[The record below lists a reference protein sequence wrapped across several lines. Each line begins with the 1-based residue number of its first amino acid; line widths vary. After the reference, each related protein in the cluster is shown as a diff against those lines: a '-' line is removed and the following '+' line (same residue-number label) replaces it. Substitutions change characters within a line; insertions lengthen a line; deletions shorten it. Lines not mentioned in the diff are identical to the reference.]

1 MSYLRYFTPNS
12 SAQRGSAQSVFG
24 GISGLQQSNTW
35 PAVRIAAVG
44 ISGSEAE
51 AMGIMTVLRYLLS
64 SHSEV
69 KVYPAYYQLEE
80 TNELQYA
87 NQYLPFDAIKNQL
100 TLGGDLQTDGTLSV
114 SLYGLLVAGNS
125 FTSITSVQNP
135 QAMGAALVKLTNDLL
150 GAIVGIEQP
159 ALELQLSPEDVYLA
173 ELWDLED
180 LLVSSLTDEYFDES
194 KFLAEVDALLPRLTD
209 GSLGSFVLGQMLR
222 EAASGPYGVS
232 LGTLRALFDSLCETK
247 NDTLIKPVVSGL
259 ILTGRSDLV
268 VDSLMQS
275 ISAYSDETKLLF
287 TDAAVYSGHIR
298 LAIGQLQEGVREK
311 GTHTFARAYADTMRY
326 LFDSGRL
333 EPNTPLMFSQ
343 SDDIV
348 EEIVEAYR
356 FAYEKEP
363 VAETVLKLL
372 DFELAA
378 ELEIDDD
385 IAASVVQM
393 DKSGVECQNLIS
405 VLGENELI
413 EQVID
418 TIEES
423 EELDDTT
430 LIGLALLYVE
440 TGNEDAAKECLED
453 VVDKT
458 SLYYRQTAY
467 LVNVPDADKLIF
479 EMSQKLLAGGSLS
492 DEQIDVLESVIAI
505 NDVHEGAYNVLAR
518 AYAARDDLEAA
529 FEVLDEGIQKTGSSS
544 GYLQKAQLYWERDQ
558 HERAIQTLLDGA
570 GQFPQDG
577 NIYALLARY
586 LFDAEQ
592 IDEAREFLRKADYL
606 APEGALLVQVKNY
619 IGANLARD

>member
-1 MSYLRYFTPNS
+1 MSYLRYFAPNS
-12 SAQRGSAQSVFG
+12 SGQRGSAQSVFG
-24 GISGLQQSNTW
+24 GISGLQQSTTW
-35 PAVRIAAVG
+35 PTVRIAAVG

-51 AMGIMTVLRYLLS
+51 AMGIVTVLRYLLS
-64 SHSEV
+64 SHAEV
-69 KVYPAYYQLEE
+69 KVYPVYYQLEE

-87 NQYLPFDAIKNQL
+87 NEYIPFDEVKNQL
-100 TLGGDLQTDGTLSV
+100 ILSGELKDNGDLSV
-114 SLYGLLVAGNS
+114 SLYGLFVAGNS
-125 FTSITSVQNP
+125 FTSTASVRNP
-135 QAMGAALVKLTNDLL
+135 QKMGAALIKLANDLL

-159 ALELQLSPEDVYLA
+159 VIEAQLSPDDINLS

-180 LLVSSLTDEYFDES
+180 FLVSSLTDEYFDES
-194 KFLAEVDALLPRLTD
+194 KFLAEVDALLPKLTN

-222 EAASGPYGVS
+222 EAVSGPYGVS
-232 LGTLRALFDSLCETK
+232 LGTLRTLFDSLCETK
-247 NDTLIKPVVSGL
+247 NDTLITPVVSGL

-268 VDSLMQS
+268 VDSLMEN

-287 TDAAVYSGHIR
+287 ADAAVYSGHIR
-298 LAIGQLQEGVREK
+298 LALEQLQQGVREK
-311 GTHTFARAYADTMRY
+311 STHAFARAYADTMRY

-333 EPNTPLMFSQ
+333 EPNTALLFSQ
-343 SDDIV
+343 SDDII

-363 VAETVLKLL
+363 VAETALKLL

-385 IAASVVQM
+385 IAASIVQA
-393 DKSGVECQNLIS
+393 DKTGLECQNLIS

-418 TIEES
+418 AIEEN

-453 VVDKT
+453 VADKT
-458 SLYYRQTAY
+458 TQYYRQTAY
-467 LVNVPDADKLIF
+467 VVNVPDADKLIF
-479 EMSQKLLAGGSLS
+479 EMSQKLVAGGSLS

-505 NDVHEGAYNVLAR
+505 NDMHEGAYNVLAR

-529 FEVLDEGIQKTGSSS
+529 LEVLDEGIQKTGTSS
-544 GYLQKAQLYWERDQ
+544 GYLQKAQLYWESDQ
-558 HERAIQTLLDGA
+558 HAQAIQTLLDGA

-577 NIYALLARY
+577 NVYALLARY

-592 IDEAREFLRKADYL
+592 VDAAREFLRKADYI

>member
-1 MSYLRYFTPNS
+1 MSYLRYFTPNTS
-12 SAQRGSAQSVFG
+12 GQRGSAQSVFG

-35 PAVRIAAVG
+35 PTVRIAAVG

-51 AMGIMTVLRYLLS
+51 AMGIVTVLRYLLS
-64 SHSEV
+64 SHPEV
-69 KVYPAYYQLEE
+69 KVYPAYYQLGE
-80 TNELQYA
+80 TNDLQYA
-87 NQYLPFDAIKNQL
+87 NQHLPFDEIKNQL
-100 TLGGDLQTDGTLSV
+100 TLGGDLNADG
-114 SLYGLLVAGNS
+114 SLTVWLHGLLVAGGS
-125 FTSITSVQNP
+125 FTSAASVQNP
-135 QAMGAALVKLTNDLL
+135 EAMGAALIKLAHDLL
-150 GAIVGIEQP
+150 GAIVGMEQP
-159 ALELQLSPEDVYLA
+159 AIEAQLSPEDVHLA

-194 KFLAEVDALLPRLTD
+194 KFLAEVDALLPKLTN
-209 GSLGSFVLGQMLR
+209 GSLESFVLGQMLR

-232 LGTLRALFDSLCETK
+232 LGTLRTLFDTLCEAK
-247 NDTLIKPVVSGL
+247 NDTLIAPIVSGL

-268 VDSLMQS
+268 VDSLMES
-275 ISAYSDETKLLF
+275 ISAYSDATKLLF
-287 TDAAVYSGHIR
+287 ADAAVYSGHIR
-298 LAIGQLQEGVREK
+298 LALEQLQQGVREK
-311 GTHTFARAYADTMRY
+311 GTHAFARAYADTVRY
-326 LFDSGRL
+326 LFETGRL
-333 EPNTPLMFSQ
+333 EPNMPLLFSQ

-363 VAETVLKLL
+363 IAETGLRLL

-378 ELEIDDD
+378 ELEIDED
-385 IAASVVQM
+385 IAASIVQL
-393 DKSGVECQNLIS
+393 DKSGIECQNLIS
-405 VLGENELI
+405 VLSENELI

-418 TIEES
+418 AIEEI

-440 TGNEDAAKECLED
+440 TGNEEAAKECLED
-453 VVDKT
+453 VTDKT
-458 SLYYRQTAY
+458 SQYYRQTAY

-479 EMSQKLLAGGSLS
+479 EMSQKLIAGGSLS

-505 NDVHEGAYNVLAR
+505 NDMHEGAYNVLAR

-529 FEVLDEGIQKTGSSS
+529 LEVLDEGIQKTGSSS
-544 GYLQKAQLYWERDQ
+544 GYLQKAQLYWESDQ
-558 HERAIQTLLDGA
+558 HAQAIQTLLDGVE
-570 GQFPQDG
+570 QFPQDG
-577 NIYALLARY
+577 NVYALLARY

-592 IDEAREFLRKADYL
+592 VEEAREFLRKADYL

>member
-12 SAQRGSAQSVFG
+12 GVQRGSAQSVFG
-24 GISGLQQSNTW
+24 GISGLQQSSTW
-35 PAVRIAAVG
+35 PSIRIAAVG

-51 AMGIMTVLRYLLS
+51 AMGIMTVLRHLLS

-87 NQYLPFDAIKNQL
+87 NQHLPFDAIKNQL
-100 TLGGDLQTDGTLSV
+100 TLSGDLKADGSLTV

-125 FTSITSVQNP
+125 FSSAISVQQP
-135 QAMGAALVKLTNDLL
+135 QEMGAALMKLAHDLL
-150 GAIVGIEQP
+150 GAIIG
-159 ALELQLSPEDVYLA
+159 LEHPDLKLQLNPDGLYLA
-173 ELWDLED
+173 NLWDLED

-194 KFLAEVDALLPRLTD
+194 TFLAEVDALLPKLSNE
-209 GSLGSFVLGQMLR
+209 SLGSFVLGQMLQ

-232 LGTLRALFDSLCETK
+232 LGTLRTLFDSLCETK
-247 NDTLIKPVVSGL
+247 NDTLIQPVVSGL

-268 VDSLMQS
+268 VDSLMDG

-287 TDAAVYSGHIR
+287 VDAAVYSGHIR
-298 LAIGQLQEGVREK
+298 LAVEQLQTGVREK
-311 GTHTFARAYADTMRY
+311 GTHAFARAYADTMRY

-333 EPNTPLMFSQ
+333 EPNTPLLFSQ

-356 FAYEKEP
+356 FAYEQEP
-363 VAETVLKLL
+363 VAETALKLL

-378 ELEIDDD
+378 ELEIDGD
-385 IAASVVQM
+385 IAASVVRM
-393 DKSGVECQNLIS
+393 DKNGIECQNLIS

-418 TIEES
+418 VIEEA

-440 TGNEDAAKECLED
+440 TGNEEAAKECLED
-453 VVDKT
+453 VTDKT
-458 SLYYRQTAY
+458 SQYYRQTAY

-479 EMSQKLLAGGSLS
+479 EMSQKLIAGGSLS

-505 NDVHEGAYNVLAR
+505 NDMHEGAYNVLAR

-529 FEVLDEGIQKTGSSS
+529 LEVLDESIQKTGSSS
-544 GYLQKAQLYWERDQ
+544 GYLQKAQLYWESDQ
-558 HERAIQTLLDGA
+558 HEQAIQTLLDGA
-570 GQFPQDG
+570 GQFPQDS

-592 IDEAREFLRKADYL
+592 VNEAREFLRKADYL
-606 APEGALLVQVKNY
+606 APEGALLLQVKNY